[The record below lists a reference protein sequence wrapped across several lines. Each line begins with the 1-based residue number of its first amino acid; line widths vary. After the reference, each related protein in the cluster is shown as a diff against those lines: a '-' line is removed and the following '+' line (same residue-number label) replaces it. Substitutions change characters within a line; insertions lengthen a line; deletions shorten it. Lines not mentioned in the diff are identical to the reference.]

1 MNLKRRFS
9 MLPAACLAGLLF
21 VGCTTE
27 TTETHYVKLS
37 EVVCTFLG
45 EGGPKVITVE
55 ANPGYE
61 VSSSASWLK
70 VGDEGESSFSLTA
83 DANDSGSER
92 VAEVTVTAGRLPS
105 SSA

>member
-37 EVVCTFLG
+37 EVACTFLG

-61 VSSSASWLK
+61 VSSSASWR
-70 VGDEGESSFSLTA
+70 EGRRRGRKFVLPDGGCQRTA
-83 DANDSGSER
+83 
-92 VAEVTVTAGRLPS
+92 VPS
-105 SSA
+105 AWRR